1 MEVDE
6 IQILGHNKNLSQL
19 LGLEISPYLA
29 KSGLGLGR
37 SPSTCRRF
45 DLIIML
51 EIYNKES

>member
-6 IQILGHNKNLSQL
+6 IQLVGQKKNLSQL
-19 LGLEISPYLA
+19 LGLEISPNLA
-29 KSGLGLGR
+29 KSGLGLVR

-45 DLIIML
+45 DLML